1 MEVATNLEWTQA
13 EIRFYRGEFFTTC
26 PCVLPWPAGCFS
38 FSHDLPRDAVRHDPD
53 VHARVRGSKG
63 RGDDARPRLGVGAAA
78 ARHNNNAR
86 PVHFLLLKSEEKAM

>member
-1 MEVATNLEWTQA
+1 MSY
-13 EIRFYRGEFFTTC
+13 FYLHFVVG
-26 PCVLPWPAGCFS
+26 GGD
-38 FSHDLPRDAVRHDPD
+38 DLPRDAVCHGTD

-86 PVHFLLLKSEEKAM
+86 PVHFLLLKSEEKAIILILFPLLTNDFSS

>member
-1 MEVATNLEWTQA
+1 MSY
-13 EIRFYRGEFFTTC
+13 FYLHFVVGS
-26 PCVLPWPAGCFS
+26 GG
-38 FSHDLPRDAVRHDPD
+38 DLPRDAVCHGTD